1 MRQRIAIDMDET
13 IVDTMTRHVDWY
25 NNEFGQ
31 QLTKADLH
39 GTKIYHCVAAEH
51 VACVRAYPD
60 HPDFVADIPPYENAL
75 AVVRESSERYDVFI
89 ATAAMEHPNSFA
101 AKYTWLTKNMPFLS
115 PMNFIFCGNKGVL
128 HTDYL
133 IDDSPR
139 HFEYFRCESI
149 LFSAP
154 HNMLEIH
161 PKRVNN
167 WQEVRG
173 LFL

>member
-60 HPDFVADIPPYENAL
+60 HPDFFADIPPYENAL
-75 AVVRESSERYDVFI
+75 EVVRELSERYDVFI

-139 HFEYFRCESI
+139 HFEYFRGESI

-161 PKRVNN
+161 PKRVNS